1 MFRAMSDVDPGEA
14 IATARRMGLEADAE
28 EARRWMVAVAASDE
42 DDRIAA
48 DAEIGVFG
56 DRVSLLDFDPTD
68 LAHFRVLAPRV
79 RIEPSPGV
87 ESAIAIAGSA
97 AQGRIQPFP
106 GDSDFFE
113 RVHVHAETEE
123 DAKRIFRAAL
133 RATALRAAAQPDIVL
148 IEVDLGGYPEPVV
161 QRGVSLD
168 TGHSI
173 EWMTSDVVDGEI
185 AVEAADGT
193 PRTYT
198 WDEADP
204 GSGWLYLY
212 WIVADRENE
221 RISLASNVLDV
232 TWEGSDGVIRSL
244 DGSVDPLVQEV
255 YLEANALPLVERLQ
269 ALVAPGAREA
279 YRDAMREQALHY
291 STVEQSYGK
300 VAKLLYNLCRVADE
314 LEAAAYV
321 RELFDEPPAQ
331 LYQVPGLLEAAD
343 HARDPESGIDREMVF
358 RQLALI
364 RESIADATDGADE
377 AELLAELRD
386 VEEAALRDGAE
397 SGDWEAALVDVRER
411 SYALVN
417 EFFRTRLLAHDRVRE
432 IVESLST

>member
-1 MFRAMSDVDPGEA
+1 MTDLDPDEA

-68 LAHFRVLAPRV
+68 LAHFRALVPRV
-79 RIEPSPGV
+79 RIEPTPGV

-148 IEVDLGGYPEPVV
+148 LEVDLGGYPEAVV

-168 TGHSI
+168 AGHSI
-173 EWMTSDVVDGEI
+173 EWMTSDVAEGQIV
-185 AVEAADGT
+185 AEAADGT
-193 PRTYT
+193 PRTYA

-204 GSGWLYLY
+204 GTGWLYLY

-232 TWEGSDGVIRSL
+232 TWEDSDGVIRSL
-244 DGSVDPLVQEV
+244 DGAVDPLVQEV
-255 YLEANALPLVERLQ
+255 YLEASALPLVERLQ
-269 ALVAPGAREA
+269 SLVAPGAREA
-279 YRDAMREQALHY
+279 YREAMREQVRHY
-291 STVEQSYGK
+291 ATVEPSYGK
-300 VAKLLYNLCRVADE
+300 VAKRLYNLCRVADE
-314 LEAAAYV
+314 LESAAYV
-321 RELFDEPPAQ
+321 RELFDEPPAR

-343 HARDPESGIDREMVF
+343 HARDPESGIDRAMVM
-358 RQLALI
+358 RQIALI
-364 RESIADATDGADE
+364 RESIAEATDGVDE
-377 AELLAELRD
+377 TQLLAELRD
-386 VEEAALRDGAE
+386 VEEAALREGGE
-397 SGDWEAALVDVRER
+397 SGDWEAALADVRAMSSEV
-411 SYALVN
+411 VN
-417 EFFRTRLLAHDRVRE
+417 EFFRSRLLAHDRIRE
-432 IVESLST
+432 MVESLTTE

>member
-1 MFRAMSDVDPGEA
+1 MSDVDPSEA
-14 IATARRMGLEADAE
+14 IATARRLGLEADAE
-28 EARRWMVAVAASDE
+28 EARQWMVAVAASDE
-42 DDRIAA
+42 ADRIAA

-56 DRVSLLDFDPTD
+56 DRVSLLDFDPSD
-68 LAHFRVLAPRV
+68 LAHFRALVPRV
-79 RIEPSPGV
+79 RIEPTPEI
-87 ESAIAIAGSA
+87 ESAFAIAGSA

-113 RVHVHAETEE
+113 RVHVHADTEE

-148 IEVDLGGYPEPVV
+148 IEVDLGVYPEPVV
-161 QRGVSLD
+161 QRGVPLD
-168 TGHSI
+168 AGHTI
-173 EWMTSDVVDGEI
+173 EWTTNDVVEGKMVVT
-185 AVEAADGT
+185 APDGT
-193 PRTYT
+193 PRTYA
-198 WDEADP
+198 WDDADP
-204 GSGWLYLY
+204 GTGWLYLY

-232 TWEGSDGVIRSL
+232 TWEDADGVIHSL

-255 YLEANALPLVERLQ
+255 YLEASALPLVERLQ

-279 YRDAMREQALHY
+279 YRDAMREQVLHY

-300 VAKLLYNLCRVADE
+300 VAKRLYNLCRVADE

-321 RELFDEPPAQ
+321 RELFDEPPAR

-358 RQLALI
+358 RQLAVI

-386 VEEAALRDGAE
+386 VEEAALREGGE
-397 SGDWEAALVDVRER
+397 SGDWETALADVRER
-411 SYALVN
+411 SSVLVN

-432 IVESLST
+432 IVDSLAESR

>member
-1 MFRAMSDVDPGEA
+1 
-14 IATARRMGLEADAE
+14 
-28 EARRWMVAVAASDE
+28 
-42 DDRIAA
+42 
-48 DAEIGVFG
+48 
-56 DRVSLLDFDPTD
+56 
-68 LAHFRVLAPRV
+68 
-79 RIEPSPGV
+79 
-87 ESAIAIAGSA
+87 
-97 AQGRIQPFP
+97 
-106 GDSDFFE
+106 
-113 RVHVHAETEE
+113 
-123 DAKRIFRAAL
+123 
-133 RATALRAAAQPDIVL
+133 
-148 IEVDLGGYPEPVV
+148 
-161 QRGVSLD
+161 VSLD

-232 TWEGSDGVIRSL
+232 TWEDPDGVIRSL

-255 YLEANALPLVERLQ
+255 FREASALPLVEKLQ

-300 VAKLLYNLCRVADE
+300 VAKRLYNLCRVADE

-386 VEEAALRDGAE
+386 VEEAALREGGE
-397 SGDWEAALVDVRER
+397 SGDWEAALADVRER
-411 SYALVN
+411 SSTLVN

-432 IVESLST
+432 IVESLSA